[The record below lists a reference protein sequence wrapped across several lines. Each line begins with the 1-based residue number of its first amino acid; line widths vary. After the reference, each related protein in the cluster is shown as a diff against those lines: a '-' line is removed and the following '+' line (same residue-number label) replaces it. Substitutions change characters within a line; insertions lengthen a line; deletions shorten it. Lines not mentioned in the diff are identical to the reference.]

1 MMLIDLKLSEFIDE
15 LASEKPAP
23 GGGSAAALA
32 GALSAALASMVCRL
46 TIGKK
51 KYKDV
56 EDEMKL
62 ILKETENLRETLAK
76 LIDEDTESFKMVSKA
91 YSMPRDNEAQA
102 AARRDAIQSAL
113 KGAIDVPLEV
123 INTCKKVLDL
133 LHTIVQSGN
142 VNAISDA
149 AVSALLADACIKG
162 AAYNVR
168 INANSLEDNI
178 ERKRL
183 TEITDEAICNSSK
196 MLAEILKIA
205 DSRLKLLI
213 R

>member
-1 MMLIDLKLSEFIDE
+1 MLIEMKISEFINE

-51 KYKDV
+51 KYKEV

-62 ILKETENLRETLAK
+62 VLKETESLREILAK
-76 LIDEDTESFKMVSKA
+76 LIDEDSESFKMVSKA
-91 YSMPRDNEAQA
+91 YSMPRDNELQA
-102 AARRDAIQSAL
+102 KARKEAIQSAL
-113 KGAIDVPLEV
+113 KGAIEVPLEV
-123 INTCKKVLDL
+123 IKTGRKVLDL
-133 LHTIVQSGN
+133 LHTVAQAGN

-168 INANSLEDNI
+168 INANSLDDET

-183 TEITDEAICNSSK
+183 TEISDEAVCNSSK
-196 MLAEILKIA
+196 TLAEILKIA